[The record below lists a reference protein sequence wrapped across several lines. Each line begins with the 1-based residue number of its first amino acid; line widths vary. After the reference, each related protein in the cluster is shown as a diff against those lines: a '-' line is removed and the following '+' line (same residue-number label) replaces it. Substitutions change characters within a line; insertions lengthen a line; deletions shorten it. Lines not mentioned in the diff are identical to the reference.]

1 MICVHVPLAPSVKW
15 ETEAERQREQREA
28 TPMEEAVDGGRGR
41 GKRREDRERG
51 RERVA
56 GKEGER
62 KAADA
67 AKSVRFSLGEEQP
80 KEEGGKERG
89 AREDGAADVAH
100 GGLQQVETVQED
112 GSKVVVCANGTRKV
126 ISANGQSITLH
137 FFNGDIKHIKP
148 DHSVVRSVRP
158 CGMTPAVL

>member
-1 MICVHVPLAPSVKW
+1 MWSNGKEVLLMVRMLMICVHVPLAPSVKW

-67 AKSVRFSLGEEQP
+67 AKSVRFSLG
-80 KEEGGKERG
+80 G
-89 AREDGAADVAH
+89 DGI
-100 GGLQQVETVQED
+100 GN
-112 GSKVVVCANGTRKV
+112 VVKW
-126 ISANGQSITLH
+126 
-137 FFNGDIKHIKP
+137 
-148 DHSVVRSVRP
+148 
-158 CGMTPAVL
+158 